1 MALSPVFQTIV
12 CMCVYIHVL
21 LTIMGFET
29 GIVGTRASLAAQL
42 GKNLPAMQE
51 TQVQFLSRED
61 PLEEEKA
68 THSSILAWKNLMDRG
83 AWQAYSPCQ
92 TRV

>member
-1 MALSPVFQTIV
+1 
-12 CMCVYIHVL
+12 
-21 LTIMGFET
+21 MGFET

-51 TQVQFLSRED
+51 TQVRFLSRED

-68 THSSILAWKNLMDRG
+68 THSRILAWKISWTEEPGRLIVHGVTQESDM
-83 AWQAYSPCQ
+83 
-92 TRV
+92 T